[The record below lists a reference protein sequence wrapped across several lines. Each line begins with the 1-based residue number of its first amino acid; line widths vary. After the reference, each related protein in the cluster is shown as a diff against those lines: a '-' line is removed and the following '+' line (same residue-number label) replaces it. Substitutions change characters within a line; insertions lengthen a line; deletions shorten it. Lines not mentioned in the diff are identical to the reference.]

1 MGFLNSVA
9 FGCAIALG
17 LVLCG
22 LVLILFKNPILA
34 KIGAR
39 NIPRRP
45 AQSVFIV
52 IGLTLSTTIFVTA
65 LSIGDSLN
73 HSIRKQ
79 VIDAYGLIDQV
90 ASPSFLTELL
100 GVSGGRETGVEP
112 SEDSGEIEE
121 LIDGLAEG
129 DVATILGFLEDGLPG
144 ISEDR
149 YHRLREE
156 ALQEPLIDGLAG
168 AIFMP
173 TAIRNLSSG
182 QGEPLGVVFAVDSSY
197 ESEFGLH
204 SIEGQNLEIETLQ
217 PGLGPV
223 FVSGKEAFV
232 EMQEFLGDVVAGAGI
247 QGMTGRDVVL
257 GIATSLI
264 LLSEFDGATFTL
276 NDLAVDVGI
285 LDDLGL
291 DTSFFKNAGIE
302 ILSLETLGVD
312 EILMDALGIDP
323 DAPIEV
329 APIESLGIELP
340 TLDNL
345 FAAFNL
351 NTISRQISDGL
362 SPMGLQVRQ
371 GDVYLSELGAL
382 QLDAEPGDL
391 LEIHIG
397 PIPVPYRVRAIVK
410 ESGPLGPI
418 LPVVVMDMAEAQRL
432 FFMSDRINAILVSNA
447 GDAHIGLKH
456 TEEVNQILRALS
468 FRGSQLNAAKEVLL
482 RPAVA
487 EVIEERWLDAEVP
500 FELDEE
506 MPSFLAEFFADF
518 VAGITGTQDFQEHVG
533 LLRDYVK
540 KKTDLSEVAEQDAVA
555 ERDLRLSLGNIA
567 VRDWLLH
574 LPLAA
579 GDKEDLRDSFRGL
592 EDFQV
597 LTPLSKQLALQGS
610 EVAGVAFGSVF
621 WVSGTFSI
629 MSGALL
635 IFLIFVMLAAERRR
649 ELGIARAIGM
659 QRGHLVKM
667 FVTEGLLYD
676 LAASFL
682 GLGLGLFA
690 SYGMLSLV
698 TGLFAGLGQRIGMFD
713 QLFGLQWS
721 VAPASI
727 VISYCLGV
735 LVTGA
740 VVTVSS
746 WRVSRTN
753 IVAAIRN
760 LPEEA
765 RAKPVRLIWRW
776 GRPLIGVFLIWVGAN
791 KWLYY
796 SMGNTPT
803 SLQFDQ
809 SLVLLGGVYL
819 LHLGLLQTSFQ
830 SAQRGQAL
838 HALFGLGLL
847 AIWALHWQL
856 GSGYFY
862 WEPLMDFGRTGLAID
877 QSPSDYFASM
887 VFTGPAVLLGS
898 TLAIMGCSGFL
909 ARGFVRI
916 CGNLRVLAP
925 AVNLSIAYPLSQ
937 RFRTGTAMLLIG
949 MVITTVTVMTMIIA
963 GTENIATPRS
973 EDTAGFDLVVA
984 PGLLSVFD
992 PVLDL
997 SEEAQVRADFPTAD
1011 LAVLGSVASLV
1022 AQAKQVGSNEEAIS
1036 YTVDLAG
1043 IDKGYATQAA
1053 TTYPLVQRAEGY
1065 ETDASVWQAL
1075 GEREDVAVVD
1085 SWLLQSLYRDQFK
1098 DGDESTGIEFQMH
1111 VDGEPTFISGD
1122 VNAESL
1128 PLDPGVILSL
1138 GNTQG
1143 FSIKTVSKGGLGTW
1157 TESQELDTQED
1168 TPEPITVQVIGEF
1181 KGEDLAGGTVKVNQS
1196 VLAELNGKPVVP
1208 DKHYAL
1214 VAEGADV
1221 GTTARALE
1229 RSLLSS
1235 AMNVTMFEERFVAGQ
1250 TMAKNILRLFR
1261 GFFALGLVV
1270 GLAGLAVI
1278 STRSV
1283 VERRPQIGM
1292 LRALGY
1298 QPWAVALVFVMEAS
1312 FISLSGILMSYPN
1325 ILFLMSDEHRYD
1337 VLGYAGN
1344 DVVRTPR
1351 LDALAESGTIF
1362 TNAYTPSPICIPG
1375 RQAIMSGQLPR
1386 TCGVEKFGQDLT
1398 PGYGTFARRFGQY
1411 FYHTV
1416 AAGNLHHT
1424 GQNQMQGWNQRL
1436 GSTPSEKAG
1445 LACPGVSGKQ
1455 LRSSIVSQLRLPAV
1469 CPVTL

>member
-1 MGFLNSVA
+1 MGLLNSVA

-39 NIPRRP
+39 NIPLRP

-52 IGLTLSTTIFVTA
+52 IGLALSTTIFVTA

-90 ASPSFLTELL
+90 ASPPFLTELL
-100 GVSGGRETGVEP
+100 GVTGGGETGVEP
-112 SEDSGEIEE
+112 SEEGDIES

-144 ISEDR
+144 ISEER
-149 YHRLREE
+149 YFRLREE
-156 ALQEPLIDGLAG
+156 ALQEPLIDGMAG

-173 TAIRNLSSG
+173 TGIRNLSSG
-182 QGEPLGVVFAVDSSY
+182 QGEPLAVVFAVDSSY

-204 SIEGQNLEIETLQ
+204 SIEGQNLKIETLQ

-223 FVSGKEAFV
+223 FVSAKVAFEEV
-232 EMQEFLGDVVAGAGI
+232 QEFLGDAVAGAGI
-247 QGMTGRDVVL
+247 QGMTGQDVVL
-257 GIATSLI
+257 GIATGLI

-276 NDLAVDVGI
+276 HDLAVDVGI

-291 DTSFFKNAGIE
+291 DTSFFKDAGIE
-302 ILSLETLGVD
+302 ILSLETLGV
-312 EILMDALGIDP
+312 EETLMDALGIDP

-329 APIESLGIELP
+329 PPIEALGIDLP
-340 TLDNL
+340 PLENL

-351 NTISRQISDGL
+351 NTISSQISDGL
-362 SPMGLQVRQ
+362 KPMGLQLRQ

-391 LEIHIG
+391 LEILIG
-397 PIPVPYRVRAIVK
+397 PVPVPYRVRAIVK
-410 ESGPLGPI
+410 ESGPLGPL
-418 LPVVVMDMAEAQRL
+418 LPVVIMNMAEAQRL
-432 FFMSDRINAILVSNA
+432 FFMPDRINAILVSNA
-447 GDAHIGLKH
+447 GDAHTGLKH

-468 FRGSQLNAAKEVLL
+468 FRSSQLEAAKEVLL

-487 EVIEERWLDAEVP
+487 AVIEENWLDAVSP

-506 MPSFLAEFFADF
+506 LPSFFAEFFAEF
-518 VAGITGTQDFQEHVG
+518 VAGLTGTEDFKEHVG

-540 KKTDLSEVAEQDAVA
+540 TTNKIGEEAAPDEVAE
-555 ERDLRLSLGNIA
+555 RGLHLSMGNLA
-567 VRDWLLH
+567 VRDWLLN

-579 GDKEDLRDSFRGL
+579 GDKDDLRSSFQGL

-659 QRGHLVKM
+659 QRGHLVQM

-698 TGLFAGLGQRIGMFD
+698 TGLFADLGQRVGVFD
-713 QLFGLQWS
+713 QLFRLQWS

-760 LPEEA
+760 LPAEV
-765 RAKPVRLIWRW
+765 RTKPVRLIWRW
-776 GRPLIGVFLIWVGAN
+776 GRPLIGVFLIWVGAD
-791 KWLYY
+791 KWMYY
-796 SMGNTPT
+796 SLGNTPT
-803 SLQFDQ
+803 SLQLDQ

-819 LHLGLLQTSFQ
+819 LHLGLPWTSIP

-838 HALFGLGLL
+838 LALLGLGLL
-847 AIWALHWQL
+847 AIWALPWQP
-856 GSGYFY
+856 GSENAY
-862 WEPLMDFGRTGLAID
+862 WAPLMEFGRTGPAID
-877 QSPSDYFASM
+877 QSPYDYFASM

-916 CGNLRVLAP
+916 FGKLRVLAP

-949 MVITTVTVMTMIIA
+949 MVLTSVTVMTMIIA
-963 GTENIATPRS
+963 GTEHVATPRS
-973 EDTAGFDLVVA
+973 EDTAGFDIVLA

-997 SEEAQVRADFPTAD
+997 TAEAQARADFPVAD
-1011 LAVLGSVASLV
+1011 LAVLGSVASSMAEV
-1022 AQAKQVGSNEEAIS
+1022 KQVGSIEEAIAYS
-1036 YTVDLAG
+1036 VDLAG

-1053 TTYPLVQRAEGY
+1053 STYALMQRAEGY
-1065 ETDASVWQAL
+1065 ETDASVWQAV
-1075 GEREDVAVVD
+1075 GERGDVAVVD
-1085 SWLLQSLYRDQFK
+1085 SWLLQSLYRDASP
-1098 DGDESTGIEFQMH
+1098 DGDESTTIEFHLQ
-1111 VDGEPTFISGD
+1111 VDDGPTFISGD
-1122 VNAESL
+1122 FDAESI
-1128 PLDPGVILSL
+1128 PLDPAVKLSL
-1138 GNTQG
+1138 RNTQKD
-1143 FSIKTVSKGGLGTW
+1143 SIKT
-1157 TESQELDTQED
+1157 
-1168 TPEPITVQVIGEF
+1168 ITVQVIGEF
-1181 KGEDLAGGTVKVNQS
+1181 RGEDLAGGTIKVNRS
-1196 VLAELNGKPVVP
+1196 VLDELRGKPVVP

-1214 VAEGADV
+1214 VAEGAEV
-1221 GTTARALE
+1221 RATARALE

-1235 AMNVTMFEERFVAGQ
+1235 AMNVTTFEERFVAGQ

-1312 FISLSGILMSYPN
+1312 FISLSGILMGGATGLIVGNRIMGKFFAAVTSHALPIPWATIAG
-1325 ILFLMSDEHRYD
+1325 ILF
-1337 VLGYAGN
+1337 VTYA
-1344 DVVRTPR
+1344 
-1351 LDALAESGTIF
+1351 LSLLATI
-1362 TNAYTPSPICIPG
+1362 
-1375 RQAIMSGQLPR
+1375 
-1386 TCGVEKFGQDLT
+1386 
-1398 PGYGTFARRFGQY
+1398 
-1411 FYHTV
+1411 
-1416 AAGNLHHT
+1416 
-1424 GQNQMQGWNQRL
+1424 
-1436 GSTPSEKAG
+1436 
-1445 LACPGVSGKQ
+1445 
-1455 LRSSIVSQLRLPAV
+1455 LPAWQASRV
-1469 CPVTL
+1469 FPAEALRYE

>member
-9 FGCAIALG
+9 FGCALALG
-17 LVLCG
+17 LVLSG
-22 LVLILFKNPILA
+22 LALILFKNPILA

-52 IGLTLSTTIFVTA
+52 IGLTLSTTIFITA

-73 HSIRKQ
+73 YSIRRQ
-79 VIDAYGLIDQV
+79 VIDAYGVIDQV

-100 GVSGGRETGVEP
+100 GVTGGRETGVEP
-112 SEDSGEIEE
+112 SEDLGDFES
-121 LIDGLAEG
+121 LLDGLAEG

-144 ISEDR
+144 ISEER
-149 YHRLREE
+149 YLRLREE
-156 ALQEPLIDGLAG
+156 VLQEPLIDGMAG

-182 QGEPLGVVFAVDSSY
+182 QGEPLGVVFAVDSTY

-204 SIEGQNLEIETLQ
+204 SIEGRNLEIETLQ
-217 PGLGPV
+217 SGLGPL
-223 FVSGKEAFV
+223 FVSAKVTFE
-232 EMQEFLGDVVAGAGI
+232 EIQEFLGDVVAGAGI
-247 QGMTGRDVVL
+247 KGMTGRDVVL

-264 LLSEFDGATFTL
+264 MLSEFDGVTFTL

-285 LDDLGL
+285 LEELGL
-291 DTSFFKNAGIE
+291 DTSFFKSAGIE
-302 ILSLETLGVD
+302 LLTLETLGVN
-312 EILMDALGIDP
+312 ETLMEALGIDP
-323 DAPIEV
+323 DVPIEV
-329 APIESLGIELP
+329 SPIESLGIELP
-340 TLDNL
+340 PLDNL

-351 NTISRQISDGL
+351 NTISSQVSDGL
-362 SPMGLQVRQ
+362 KPMGLQVRQ
-371 GDVYLSELGAL
+371 GEVYLSELGAL

-391 LEIHIG
+391 LEILIG
-397 PIPVPYRVRAIVK
+397 PVPVPYRVRAIVK

-418 LPVVVMDMAEAQRL
+418 LPVVIMNKAEAQRL
-432 FFMSDRINAILVSNA
+432 FFMSGRINAILVSNA
-447 GDAHIGLKH
+447 GDANSGLKH

-468 FRGSQLNAAKEVLL
+468 FKGTQFEAAKEVLL

-487 EVIEERWLDAEVP
+487 RIIEERWLEAEVP
-500 FELDEE
+500 FDLDED
-506 MPSFLAEFFADF
+506 MPSFLAEFLGEF

-533 LLRDYVK
+533 LLRDYVR
-540 KKTDLSEVAEQDAVA
+540 KTTSQGEVAAPDELA

-567 VRDWLLH
+567 VRDWLLN
-574 LPLAA
+574 LPLTAS
-579 GDKEDLRDSFRGL
+579 DTEDLQGSFKGL

-610 EVAGVAFGSVF
+610 EVAGVAFASVF

-649 ELGIARAIGM
+649 ELGIVRAIGM

-698 TGLFAGLGQRIGMFD
+698 TGLFAGLGQRVGVFD

-721 VAPASI
+721 VAPPSI

-735 LVTGA
+735 LVTGG
-740 VVTVSS
+740 VVTISS

-760 LPEEA
+760 LPEEI
-765 RAKPVRLIWRW
+765 RTKPVRLIWRW

-791 KWLYY
+791 QWLYY
-796 SMGNTPT
+796 SLGNTST
-803 SLQFDQ
+803 FRQLDQ
-809 SLVLLGGVYL
+809 SLVLLGGAYL
-819 LHLGLLQTSFQ
+819 LHLGLSWTSIP

-838 HALFGLGLL
+838 YALIGLGLL
-847 AIWALHWQL
+847 AIWALPWQ
-856 GSGYFY
+856 SGNGNAY
-862 WEPLMDFGRTGLAID
+862 WAPLMEFGRTGPAID

-887 VFTGPAVLLGS
+887 VFTGPAILLGS

-909 ARGFVRI
+909 ARAFVRT
-916 CGNLRVLAP
+916 CGYLRVLAP

-937 RFRTGTAMLLIG
+937 KFRTGTAMLLIG

-963 GTENIATPRS
+963 GTESIATPRS
-973 EDTAGFDLVVA
+973 EDTAGFDIVLS

-997 SEEAQVRADFPTAD
+997 TEESQVRADFPGAD
-1011 LAVLGSVASLV
+1011 LAAVGSVASLV
-1022 AQAKQVGSNEEAIS
+1022 AQAEQVGPNEEATA

-1053 TTYPLVQRAEGY
+1053 SIYPLVQRAEGY
-1065 ETDASVWQAL
+1065 KTDASVWQAV
-1075 GEREDVAVVD
+1075 GERGDVAVVD
-1085 SWLLQSLYRDQFK
+1085 SWLLQSLYRDGLAE
-1098 DGDESTGIEFQMH
+1098 GDETTKIEFQMH
-1111 VDGEPTFISGD
+1111 INGEPTFISGK

-1128 PLDPGVILSL
+1128 PLGPPVKLSL
-1138 GNTQG
+1138 WNSQG
-1143 FSIKTVSKGGLGTW
+1143 SSMMTVTEGEHGPGTDSK
-1157 TESQELDTQED
+1157 ESSTQED
-1168 TPEPITVQVIGEF
+1168 SFETFTVHVIGEF
-1181 KGEDLAGGTVKVNQS
+1181 QGDDLAGGTIKVNRS
-1196 VLAELNGKPVVP
+1196 VLDELRGKPVVP

-1221 GTTARALE
+1221 SATARALE

-1283 VERRPQIGM
+1283 VERRQQIGM

-1312 FISLSGILMSYPN
+1312 FISLSGILMGGATGF
-1325 ILFLMSDEHRYD
+1325 ILGNRILGKFFAAVTSQALPIPWATIAG
-1337 VLGYAGN
+1337 VLVATY
-1344 DVVRTPR
+1344 
-1351 LDALAESGTIF
+1351 ALALLATI
-1362 TNAYTPSPICIPG
+1362 
-1375 RQAIMSGQLPR
+1375 
-1386 TCGVEKFGQDLT
+1386 
-1398 PGYGTFARRFGQY
+1398 
-1411 FYHTV
+1411 
-1416 AAGNLHHT
+1416 
-1424 GQNQMQGWNQRL
+1424 
-1436 GSTPSEKAG
+1436 
-1445 LACPGVSGKQ
+1445 
-1455 LRSSIVSQLRLPAV
+1455 LPAWQASRIF
-1469 CPVTL
+1469 PAEALRYE

>member
-100 GVSGGRETGVEP
+100 GVIEDGETGAES
-112 SEDSGEIEE
+112 SEAGDIEA
-121 LIDGLAEG
+121 LVNGLAEG

-144 ISEDR
+144 ISEKR
-149 YHRLREE
+149 YLRLKEE
-156 ALQEPLIDGLAG
+156 ALEEPLIDGMAG

-182 QGEPLGVVFAVDSSY
+182 QGEPLGVVFAVDSAY

-204 SIEGQNLEIETLQ
+204 SIEGRNLKIETLQ
-217 PGLGPV
+217 PGLGP
-223 FVSGKEAFV
+223 AFDSAKV
-232 EMQEFLGDVVAGAGI
+232 AFEEVQELLGDVVAGAGVE
-247 QGMTGRDVVL
+247 GMTGRDVVL
-257 GIATSLI
+257 GIATGLI
-264 LLSEFDGATFTL
+264 LLSEFDSTNFTL
-276 NDLAVDVGI
+276 NDLGVDVGI

-291 DTSFFKNAGIE
+291 DTSFFKDAGIE
-302 ILSLETLGVD
+302 TLSLETLGVD
-312 EILMDALGIDP
+312 ETLMDALGIDP
-323 DAPIEV
+323 DAPLEV
-329 APIESLGIELP
+329 SPMGAFGIDLP
-340 TLDNL
+340 PLDNL

-351 NTISRQISDGL
+351 NTISSQISDGL
-362 SPMGLQVRQ
+362 EPMGLQVRQ
-371 GDVYLSELGAL
+371 GDVFLSELGAL

-391 LEIHIG
+391 LEILIG
-397 PIPVPYRVRAIVK
+397 PVPVPYRVRAIVK
-410 ESGPLGPI
+410 ESGPLGPL
-418 LPVVVMDMAEAQRL
+418 LPVVIMNMAEAQRL
-432 FFMSDRINAILVSNA
+432 FFMSDRINAILVSNV
-447 GDAHIGLKH
+447 GDAHTGLKH

-468 FRGSQLNAAKEVLL
+468 FRGSQLEAAKEVLL

-487 EVIEERWLDAEVP
+487 AVIEENWLDAEVP

-506 MPSFLAEFFADF
+506 LPSFFAEIVGEI
-518 VAGITGTQDFQEHVG
+518 VAGLTGTQDFQEHVG
-533 LLRDYVK
+533 LLRDYVRE
-540 KKTDLSEVAEQDAVA
+540 TTVLGEEAAPDELA
-555 ERDLRLSLGNIA
+555 ERDLRLSLGNLA
-567 VRDWLLH
+567 VRDWLLN

-579 GDKEDLRDSFRGL
+579 GDKEDLRSSFQGL

-698 TGLFAGLGQRIGMFD
+698 TGLFAGLGQRVGVFD
-713 QLFGLQWS
+713 QLFRLQWS

-760 LPEEA
+760 LPDEV
-765 RAKPVRLIWRW
+765 RTKPVRLIWRW
-776 GRPLIGVFLIWVGAN
+776 GRPLIGVFLIWVGVN
-791 KWLYY
+791 KWMYY
-796 SMGNTPT
+796 SLGNTPT
-803 SLQFDQ
+803 ALQLDQ

-819 LHLGLLQTSFQ
+819 LHLGLPWTSIP
-830 SAQRGQAL
+830 SAQRSQAL
-838 HALFGLGLL
+838 HALLGLGLL
-847 AIWALHWQL
+847 AIWALPWQP
-856 GSGYFY
+856 GSENAY
-862 WEPLMDFGRTGLAID
+862 WAPLMELTEFGRSGPAID

-909 ARGFVRI
+909 ARGFVRLF
-916 CGNLRVLAP
+916 GKLRVLAP
-925 AVNLSIAYPLSQ
+925 AVNLAIAYPLSQ

-949 MVITTVTVMTMIIA
+949 MVLTSVTVMTMIIA
-963 GTENIATPRS
+963 GTEHVATPRS
-973 EDTAGFDLVVA
+973 EDTAGFDIVLS

-997 SEEAQVRADFPTAD
+997 TAEAQVRADFPAAD
-1011 LAVLGSVASLV
+1011 LAVLGSVASSV
-1022 AQAKQVGSNEEAIS
+1022 AEVKQVGSIEEAIAYS
-1036 YTVDLAG
+1036 VDLAG

-1053 TTYPLVQRAEGY
+1053 STYALMQRAEGY
-1065 ETDASVWQAL
+1065 ETDASVWQAV
-1075 GEREDVAVVD
+1075 GERGDVAVVD
-1085 SWLLQSLYRDQFK
+1085 SWLLQSLYRDASP
-1098 DGDESTGIEFQMH
+1098 DGDEPAAIEFHLQI
-1111 VDGEPTFISGD
+1111 DDRPTFISGD
-1122 VNAESL
+1122 FDAESI
-1128 PLDPGVILSL
+1128 PLDPAVKLSL
-1138 GNTQG
+1138 RSIQED
-1143 FSIKTVSKGGLGTW
+1143 SIKSV
-1157 TESQELDTQED
+1157 
-1168 TPEPITVQVIGEF
+1168 TVQVIGEF
-1181 KGEDLAGGTVKVNQS
+1181 RGEDLAGGTIKVNRS
-1196 VLAELNGKPVVP
+1196 VLDELRGKPVVP

-1214 VAEGADV
+1214 VAEGVDV
-1221 GTTARALE
+1221 RATARALE

-1235 AMNVTMFEERFVAGQ
+1235 AMNVTTFEERFVAGQ

-1298 QPWAVALVFVMEAS
+1298 QPWAVALLFVMEAS
-1312 FISLSGILMSYPN
+1312 FISLSGILMGGATGLIVGNRIMGKFFAAVTSHALPIPWATIAG
-1325 ILFLMSDEHRYD
+1325 ILF
-1337 VLGYAGN
+1337 VTYA
-1344 DVVRTPR
+1344 
-1351 LDALAESGTIF
+1351 LSLLATI
-1362 TNAYTPSPICIPG
+1362 
-1375 RQAIMSGQLPR
+1375 
-1386 TCGVEKFGQDLT
+1386 
-1398 PGYGTFARRFGQY
+1398 
-1411 FYHTV
+1411 
-1416 AAGNLHHT
+1416 
-1424 GQNQMQGWNQRL
+1424 
-1436 GSTPSEKAG
+1436 
-1445 LACPGVSGKQ
+1445 
-1455 LRSSIVSQLRLPAV
+1455 LPAWQASRV
-1469 CPVTL
+1469 FPAEALRYE